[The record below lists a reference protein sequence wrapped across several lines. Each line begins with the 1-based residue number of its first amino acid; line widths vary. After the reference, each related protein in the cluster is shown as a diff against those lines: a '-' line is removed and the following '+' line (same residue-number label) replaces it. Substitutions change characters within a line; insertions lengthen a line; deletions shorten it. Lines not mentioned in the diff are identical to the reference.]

1 MRIGLEA
8 IRRRLTGGGDAPP
21 GTMPAGQALI
31 VLLVTLVT
39 WSLLFAPRM
48 REEAEAHDPGARRT
62 ASLIVLAPLAGLSDA
77 VGLTAVTDGV
87 QRAVGLDPDAQP
99 GDESFPV
106 DPLPD
111 VPTSP
116 QPAPEDPTL
125 DTLAPIRT
133 PTPSRKLRVVIVGDS
148 LAAGLGY
155 FAGRVFDPQLTRV
168 SRQGRISTGLSR
180 PDYFD
185 WPREMGSVVAG
196 FRPDLVIVMIGEND
210 GQHIRSE
217 TGRIEA
223 QAATTA
229 WPPAYAER
237 VEEFMSI
244 AIAGDA
250 RVVWVGLPIIRDRAK
265 WSGLQ
270 RRNEIFEEAAAE
282 IGDVEYL
289 DTWELFDA
297 PDGGYT
303 AYLRDD
309 GRLQEVRTQDGLH
322 FTPTGYTILVRE
334 IARLA
339 TERFG
344 LDPATYGRD

>member
-1 MRIGLEA
+1 MRIA
-8 IRRRLTGGGDAPP
+8 QDRIRRLMSDGDDARP
-21 GTMPAGQALI
+21 GTMPAGKGLI
-31 VLLVTLVT
+31 VLLVTLLVWT
-39 WSLLFAPRM
+39 LLFAPRM

-62 ASLIVLAPLAGLSDA
+62 ASLIVLGPLANLSDA
-77 VGLTAVTDGV
+77 IGLTTVTDGV

-111 VPTSP
+111 PPVS
-116 QPAPEDPTL
+116 PAPSEEDPTV
-125 DTLAPIRT
+125 DTPTPMRT

-155 FAGRVFDPQLTRV
+155 FAGRVFDPRLTRV

-185 WPREMGSVVAG
+185 WPREMGRIVGG
-196 FRPDLVIVMIGEND
+196 FRPDLVVVMIGEND

-229 WPPAYAER
+229 WPPAYEER
-237 VEEFMSI
+237 VEAFMEI

-250 RVVWVGLPIIRDRAK
+250 RVVWVGLPIVRDRAK

-270 RRNEIFEEAAAE
+270 RRNEIFAEAADRV
-282 IGDVEYL
+282 GDVEYL
-289 DTWELFDA
+289 DTWELFDG

-322 FTPTGYTILVRE
+322 FTPTGYTMLVRE

-339 TERFG
+339 SERFG
-344 LDPATYGRD
+344 LDPATYADR

>member
-1 MRIGLEA
+1 MSNVHDPR
-8 IRRRLTGGGDAPP
+8 P
-21 GTMPAGQALI
+21 GTMPAGRGLI
-31 VLLVTLVT
+31 VILVGLLT
-39 WSLLFAPRM
+39 WSLLFAPRL
-48 REEAEAHDPGARRT
+48 EEAAEAHESGARRT
-62 ASLIVLAPLAGLSDA
+62 ASLIVLAPLAGLSDV
-77 VGLTAVTDGV
+77 VGLTRVTDGV

-99 GDESFPV
+99 GDEDFPV

-116 QPAPEDPTL
+116 QPSPEDPSV
-125 DTLAPIRT
+125 DTPTPIRT
-133 PTPSRKLRVVIVGDS
+133 PTPSRKLRVAIIGDS
-148 LAAGLGY
+148 LAAGVGY
-155 FAGRVFDPQLTRV
+155 FAGRVFDPTLSRV

-185 WPREMGSVVAG
+185 WPRAMERIIAG
-196 FRPDLVIVMIGEND
+196 YRPDLVIVMIGEND
-210 GQHIRSE
+210 GQHIRSS

-237 VEEFMSI
+237 VREFMSI
-244 AIAGDA
+244 AVAGDA
-250 RVVWVGLPIIRDRAK
+250 RVVWVGLPVLRDRAK
-265 WSGLQ
+265 WSGIR
-270 RRNEIFEEAAAE
+270 RRNEIYAEAAAA

-289 DTWELFDA
+289 DAWDLFDA

-303 AYLRDD
+303 AYLHDG
-309 GRLQEVRTQDGLH
+309 GRLQEVRSQDGVH
-322 FTPTGYTILVRE
+322 FTPIGYTILVRE

-344 LDPATYGRD
+344 LDPATYSP